1 MKPRY
6 AVIAALLV
14 ALAGRSAAQAPSDA
28 SCLLV
33 SNVFAKQST
42 DPNQKARAQNVLF
55 YYFGRLDGRLSE
67 SQLKDALKAAGS
79 NPLTAQSV
87 TTLMN
92 NCARNMETRGQSLQN
107 ISQQL
112 QKAPPKGR

>member
-1 MKPRY
+1 MRPSY
-6 AVIAALLV
+6 AAVAALL
-14 ALAGRSAAQAPSDA
+14 AAFAGRSAAQAPADA

-33 SNVFAKQST
+33 SNIFAKQST
-42 DPNQKARAQNVLF
+42 DANQKARAENVLF

-67 SQLKDALKAAGS
+67 SQLKGALKAAGS
-79 NPLTAQSV
+79 SALTPQSV

-92 NCARNMETRGQSLQN
+92 NCARNMETRGQALQN

-112 QKAPPKGR
+112 QKAAPQGR